1 MNESNKCCDC
11 LDKLNDLYSSVNPA
25 TPVVVP
31 LDYIY
36 ASGEHCDVKY
46 SINGQLI
53 YFRNIDGTLTFYING
68 VLDFSTGDY
77 SSCSSPNNICSTN
90 VSISDLYI
98 NIPSI
103 GSYKKRTAL
112 FSQTPNGIDIDVLYT
127 NGVLAS
133 GLINGIPIYLLS
145 NEQNGSYI
153 YNNYQV
159 TYTNPNLSQYPFVNF
174 VDSIDVGILRF
185 DLRNDVSQI
194 GNPTLLKTNCSGLV
208 NINIS
213 GTT

>member
-11 LDKLNDLYSSVNPA
+11 LDKLNDLYSSVNP
-25 TPVVVP
+25 PVTIP
-31 LDYIY
+31 LQYIY
-36 ASGEHCDVKY
+36 ASGDHGDVRY
-46 SINGQLI
+46 SINGTLI
-53 YFRNIDGTLTFYING
+53 YFRNIDGTLTFSING
-68 VLDFSTGDY
+68 IIDFSTGDY
-77 SSCSSPNNICSTN
+77 SACPAPNNSCSSS

-98 NIPSI
+98 SVPSI

-112 FSQTPNGIDIDVLYT
+112 FTQVANGSDIDITYT

-133 GLINGIPIYLLS
+133 GLVNGVPIYLLS
-145 NEQNGSYI
+145 NEDGVWYI

-159 TYTNPNLSQYPFVNF
+159 TYSNPNLTQYPFVNF
-174 VDSIDVGILRF
+174 VDSIGPGFIRF

-194 GNPTLLKTNCSGLV
+194 GMPTSLRTTCSGLV
-208 NINIS
+208 TINIS

>member
-11 LDKLNDLYSSVNPA
+11 LDKLNDLYSSVNPS

-31 LDYIY
+31 LQYIY
-36 ASGEHCDVKY
+36 ASGDHCEVRYNID
-46 SINGQLI
+46 GTLI
-53 YFRNIDGTLTFYING
+53 YFRNIDGTLTFSMNG
-68 VLDFSTGDY
+68 IVDFSTGDY
-77 SSCSSPNNICSTN
+77 SSCSAPNNSCSTN

-98 NIPSI
+98 PASSI
-103 GSYKKRTAL
+103 GVYKKRTAL
-112 FSQTPNGIDIDVLYT
+112 FNQVANGSDIDVTYT

-174 VDSIDVGILRF
+174 VDSIDVGTLRF
-185 DLRNDVSQI
+185 DLRNDISQI